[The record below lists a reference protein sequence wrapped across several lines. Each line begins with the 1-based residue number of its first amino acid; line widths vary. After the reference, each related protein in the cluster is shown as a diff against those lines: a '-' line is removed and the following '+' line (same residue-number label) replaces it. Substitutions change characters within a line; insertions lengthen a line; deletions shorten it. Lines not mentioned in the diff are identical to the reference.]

1 MFDPMLV
8 ETSKARYE
16 AWISDADTRRL
27 LKSARAN
34 SPDRQV
40 RVLRRAAS
48 MLVSHGRALRTR
60 LAPAE
65 P

>member
-34 SPDRQV
+34 SPALQV
-40 RVLRRAAS
+40 RILRRVAS
-48 MLVSHGRALRTR
+48 MLVSHSRALRAR
-60 LAPAE
+60 FAPAE

>member
-8 ETSKARYE
+8 ETSRARYE
-16 AWISDADTRRL
+16 AWIGDADTRRL

-34 SPDRQV
+34 SPARQV
-40 RVLRRAAS
+40 RVLTRAAS
-48 MLVSHGRALRTR
+48 MLVSHSRALRAKF
-60 LAPAE
+60 APAE